1 MSKKISI
8 CTLGCRVNAYES
20 LAIADSAR
28 ALGLEVVEWGERADF
43 AVVNSCALTVL
54 AQAKTRREIRVFARA
69 NPDSPIAVTGCYAQT
84 SPAEAAKLPN
94 VLVVAGNS
102 KKADVVGMLLSADS
116 AKVDVSPAGGWRGK
130 PMSLSAEGF
139 IDERVSLKIQDG
151 CDNCCSYCIIPRARG
166 RPRSRGFDEIMSDAR
181 SLVSRGAR
189 EITLTGI
196 NLTKFSSAEGGI
208 VEVIDALD
216 ALPGLLRVRLGSVEP
231 QDMPAE
237 ALLERAADPSHKLQ
251 PHFHVSAQ
259 SLCDRVL
266 SAMRRKNTVSEFLA
280 FVARAKSVC
289 PDISIGADI
298 ICGHPFERDCD
309 YLETKSAM
317 LSSGLSYAH
326 VFTFS
331 PRPGTP
337 AFSMASETPDPR
349 TRRVR
354 SDDLRAAAAG
364 MHRAFMDSQIGKTR
378 PVLFENMLPDG
389 RYMARTDNDVQVCVS
404 GAGEGLKN
412 TPALARLDGVADSGK
427 MFASAVRA

>member
-1 MSKKISI
+1 MPRKISI

-20 LAIADSAR
+20 LAMADSAR
-28 ALGLEVVEWGERADF
+28 SLGLEVVEWGRRADF

-54 AQAKTRREIRVFARA
+54 AQAKSRREVRVFARA
-69 NPDSPIAVTGCYAQT
+69 NPGSPIAVTGCYAQT
-84 SPAEAAKLPN
+84 SPGEAAKLPN
-94 VLVVAGNS
+94 VRVVAGNS
-102 KKADVVGMLLSADS
+102 RKAEVVEMLLSADF
-116 AKVDVSPAGGWRGK
+116 AKVCGAPAEM
-130 PMSLSAEGF
+130 PPLSLSGEGP

-166 RPRSRGFDEIMSDAR
+166 RPRSRGFAEIMADAR
-181 SLVSRGAR
+181 RLVSRGAR

-196 NLTKFSSAEGGI
+196 NLTKFSSPEGGI
-208 VEVIDALD
+208 VGLVDALD

-231 QDMPAE
+231 HGLPAE

-266 SAMRRKNTVSEFLA
+266 SAMRRKNSASDFLG
-280 FVARAKSVC
+280 FVARARAACS
-289 PDISIGADI
+289 DISIGADI
-298 ICGHPFERDCD
+298 ICAHPFERDCD

-326 VFTFS
+326 VFAFS

-337 AFSMASETPDPR
+337 AFAMAAETPDPR
-349 TRRVR
+349 ARRER

-364 MHRAFMDSQIGKTR
+364 MHRAFMASQIGKIR
-378 PVLFENMLPDG
+378 PVLLENMLPDG
-389 RYMARTDNDVQVCVS
+389 RYAARTDNYIQVRVS
-404 GAGEGLKN
+404 GIGGGLKN
-412 TPALARLDGVADSGK
+412 TPALARLDAVEDSER
-427 MFASAVRA
+427 MSASAVRA